1 MKEFKITPIRSSI
14 LNVDIDKIKDNVYNN
29 LSYEEIIEINKRL
42 DKEFISTHNC
52 ISHSVHLTCPH
63 VHNCISHNYILN
75 SSS

>member
-1 MKEFKITPIRSSI
+1 MREFKITPVKSSI
-14 LNVDIDKIKDNVYNN
+14 LNVDIDKIKDNVYNDNVYNN

-52 ISHSVHLTCPH
+52 ISH
-63 VHNCISHNYILN
+63 NYILN